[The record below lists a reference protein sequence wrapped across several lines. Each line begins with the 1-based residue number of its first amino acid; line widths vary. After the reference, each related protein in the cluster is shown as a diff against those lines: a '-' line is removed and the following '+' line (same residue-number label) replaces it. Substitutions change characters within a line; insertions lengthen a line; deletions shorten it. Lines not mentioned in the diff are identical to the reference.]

1 MGCVMKNKK
10 LRFLNG
16 ADLRRA
22 GKPPSYLINRAIPER
37 GIALL
42 VAPPSHKKSFV
53 AMTMACSIASG
64 TDFLGRK
71 TKQGTVLYL
80 AGEGNQALHKRKVAW
95 EKFYET
101 SIAEKNLAISN
112 GHVVLN
118 ADDGFQEAI
127 EAIGRYELDYG
138 EISLLVIDT
147 LNRTFEGDENNSTHV
162 TKYVVALSQI
172 IEQFNCA
179 VLLVHHPGHDGK
191 TKTRPRGFSGLKG
204 AVDIQMAIEKG
215 DTDTPTLL
223 MGVKPPKDDEPGP
236 DLHLKTETILLDEEL
251 GHDENGHPISSL
263 VIVENDDLPAL
274 TPKVRSKT
282 MSKRNLLREHILSMD
297 FAEPIKREA
306 IIDDCLKLGITNVHE
321 TIMRAVDA
329 RITEGFIIRTNYGHY
344 DIVRT

>member
-1 MGCVMKNKK
+1 MGLAMHKRK

-16 ADLRRA
+16 ADLRQA

-53 AMTMACSIASG
+53 AMTMACSVATG

-80 AGEGNQALHKRKVAW
+80 AGEGNHALHKRKLAW

-101 SIAEKNLAISN
+101 PIAENSLAISN

-118 ADDGFQEAI
+118 ADDGFQEAV
-127 EAIGRYELDYG
+127 EAIGRYELDCG
-138 EISLLVIDT
+138 KISLLVVDT

-162 TKYVVALSQI
+162 TKYVVALSRI
-172 IEQFNCA
+172 IEQFGCA
-179 VLLVHHPGHDGK
+179 VLLVHHPGHDEK
-191 TKTRPRGFSGLKG
+191 TKTRPRGFSGLKA

-215 DTDTPTLL
+215 HTDTPTLL
-223 MGVKPPKDDEPGP
+223 MGVKPPKDDEPAP
-236 DLHLKTETILLDEEL
+236 DIHLKTETILLDEEL
-251 GHDENGHPISSL
+251 GHDEQGHPVSSL

-274 TPKVRSKT
+274 SPKLRGKT
-282 MSKRNLLREHILSMD
+282 MSKRNLLKEHILSMD
-297 FAEPIKREA
+297 FAEPVKREA

-329 RITEGFIIRTNYGHY
+329 LIEPTTDITIL
-344 DIVRT
+344 